1 MSLRLSALGGWV
13 MSLVFAG
20 LSGFATAAEP
30 DPTLKKI
37 KETGSIS
44 LGYRERTTPFS
55 YVDDKKNVVGYSYE
69 LSLRIAEAVR
79 LHLGLPKLDIHPVP
93 LTVQNR
99 FVLVGNGTIDIE
111 CTSTTHNLEREK
123 QHAFSNS
130 FFIVNTRLMTR
141 KDSGI
146 KDFSDLRGKRVV
158 VPAQTTSE
166 ELLSKLN
173 ATQGYGMSIISSKDR
188 SVPPLTIMQ
197 AGQADAYMH
206 DDAILYG
213 QIANSWRP
221 EEWTVTGKPMSH
233 EVYGCML
240 RKDAPEFKA
249 VVDAAIARLMAS
261 GEAHALYRKWFMS
274 PTPPTGVNLN
284 FPMSEEMEYLF
295 RHPNDRVLD

>member
-1 MSLRLSALGGWV
+1 MRLPLSALSGILLAV
-13 MSLVFAG
+13 SLVC
-20 LSGFATAAEP
+20 SSAAAVEL
-30 DPTLKKI
+30 DSTLQKI
-37 KETGSIS
+37 RDSKSIS

-79 LHLGLPKLDIHPVP
+79 VHLNLATLDIKPIA

-99 FVLVGNGTIDIE
+99 FVLVESGSIDIE

-123 QHAFSNS
+123 NFSFSNS
-130 FFIVNTRLMTR
+130 FFIINTRLMTR

-146 KDFSDLRGKRVV
+146 KEFADLRGKTVV

-166 ELLSKLN
+166 NLLNKLN
-173 ATQGYGMSIISSKDR
+173 LAKGYGMNIISSKDR
-188 SVPPLTIMQ
+188 SVPPLNIMQ

-233 EVYGCML
+233 EAYGCMM
-240 RKDAPEFKA
+240 RKDATALKA
-249 VVDAAIARLMAS
+249 VVDQAIARMMAS
-261 GEAHALYRKWFMS
+261 GEVRALYQKWFMS
-274 PTPPTGVNLN
+274 PTPPASVNLN
-284 FPMSEEMEYLF
+284 FPMSPEVEQLLRE
-295 RHPNDRVLD
+295 PNDRALD